1 MITNSTIEVDS
12 NLLDS
17 VNKYA
22 KSKGKTV
29 SELLEAQL
37 RRLVSARPAS
47 DVDAPVSFRLRGVV
61 RLPKG
66 FDYKQELENCERMH
80 IMGYSGYI
88 SVIPSL
94 PRNDRGFRLIVV
106 SF

>member
-1 MITNSTIEVDS
+1 MITNLTIEVDS

-37 RRLVSARPAS
+37 RRLVNARPAS
-47 DVDAPVSFRLRGVV
+47 DADAPVSSRLRGVV
-61 RLPKG
+61 RLPKD
-66 FDYKQELENCERMH
+66 FDYKQELENRE
-80 IMGYSGYI
+80 
-88 SVIPSL
+88 L
-94 PRNDRGFRLIVV
+94 
-106 SF
+106 